1 MLAPI
6 EDAASRLRDRGIK
19 RLPVVA
25 DGEAVVIVD
34 SIPTVGPG
42 SNPPVAPGE
51 PRDTTPIRRR
61 GRGDET
67 DPSRLRISP

>member
-34 SIPTVGPG
+34 SIPTVGPRFE
-42 SNPPVAPGE
+42 PPGCTWRTE
-51 PRDTTPIRRR
+51 RHDS
-61 GRGDET
+61 
-67 DPSRLRISP
+67 DPKARAR

>member
-34 SIPTVGPG
+34 SIPTV
-42 SNPPVAPGE
+42 E
-51 PRDTTPIRRR
+51 
-61 GRGDET
+61 
-67 DPSRLRISP
+67 